1 MGTLWSIIYKFHKDL
16 FPNLLKLAAV
26 TLTLPIHTADCERGF
41 SLQNNLKNCQRN
53 RLQAERLDTLM
64 VVSAEGPPLQEFPFE
79 RALIKWKGDKSRRI
93 FSTSVVDR
101 E

>member
-1 MGTLWSIIYKFHKDL
+1 MCYSNACGVIYKFHKDSS
-16 FPNLLKLAAV
+16 PNLLKLAAV
-26 TLTLPIHTADCERGF
+26 ALTLPIHTADCE
-41 SLQNNLKNCQRN
+41 RN

-64 VVSAEGPPLQEFPFE
+64 VISAEGPPLQEFSFE

-93 FSTSVVDR
+93 FSTSVVDH